1 MPPTRHAARPRR
13 SGRALTIVLAVLS
26 VLAVV
31 AGAVMLTHQA
41 VETSEAPK
49 DLDGNAVQLEPADVP
64 PPEVADRMEVQDAP
78 AQGGPRL
85 AIPSAS
91 LDVPL
96 GSLLAVDGEI
106 TPPGFTQAYA
116 VRNLGVGTEHA
127 ADGTVYVVMHS
138 VQHGNA
144 PGNAVIDVDTGAVS
158 VADGAK
164 IQVGDLHYT
173 VTGSLT
179 VGKGE
184 LASRADLWSDDPGRL
199 VLITCLQRTEGRSLD
214 NAVIIAQ
221 LDG

>member
-1 MPPTRHAARPRR
+1 MTTTRRAPRPRR
-13 SGRALTIVLAVLS
+13 PRRALTIVLAVLS

-31 AGAVMLTHQA
+31 AGAVILTHQA
-41 VETSEAPK
+41 VETAEAPK
-49 DLDGNAVQLEPADVP
+49 DLNGNAVQLEPADVP
-64 PPEVADRMEVQDAP
+64 PPEVEARMEVQEAP

-96 GSLLAVDGEI
+96 ASLLAVDGEI
-106 TPPGFTQAYA
+106 TPPGFTQAYG
-116 VRNLGVGTEHA
+116 VRNLGVDAEHA
-127 ADGTVYVVMHS
+127 ADGTLYVVMHS
-138 VQHGNA
+138 VRHGNA

-158 VADGAK
+158 VPDGAA

-179 VGKGE
+179 IGKDE
-184 LASRADLWSDDPGRL
+184 LASRSELWTDDPGRL
-199 VLITCLQRTEGRSLD
+199 VLITCLQRTEGRSVD

-221 LDG
+221 LDA